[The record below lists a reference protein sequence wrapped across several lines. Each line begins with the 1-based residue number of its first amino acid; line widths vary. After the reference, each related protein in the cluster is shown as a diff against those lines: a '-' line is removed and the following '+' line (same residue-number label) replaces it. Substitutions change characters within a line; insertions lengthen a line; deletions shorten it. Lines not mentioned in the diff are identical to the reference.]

1 MKYTIAFD
9 RSANKTFQS
18 LDRPLQLRL
27 VEHIEALADNPRPTG
42 VKRLKGQHEHWRIR
56 VGNYR
61 VIYTIQ
67 NRELIVLIL
76 KIGHRRE
83 VYR

>member
-1 MKYTIAFD
+1 MKYTIVFD

-18 LDRPLQLRL
+18 LAHPLQLRL
-27 VEHIEALADNPRPTG
+27 VEHIEALADKPRPTG
-42 VKRLKGQHEHWRIR
+42 VKKLKGHHEHWRIR

-61 VIYTIQ
+61 VIYTIRDQ
-67 NRELIVLIL
+67 ELIVLIL
-76 KIGHRRE
+76 QIGHRRE